1 MDKYSIEHPGITVSN
16 LENSISFYKNNFGFE
31 EIKRADKPDL
41 EVKLATLELNGS
53 SLELLQPYKTRI
65 EIDLRK
71 KDSLKEILQKIPL
84 FHLAIKVDN
93 LNSVYK
99 KLKENNV
106 ELITE
111 FNEKFFFC
119 KDLDGY
125 LIEVRQK

>member
-16 LENSISFYKNNFGFE
+16 LEKSIEFYKNNFGFE
-31 EIKRADKPDL
+31 EVKRADDPDL
-41 EVKLATLELNGS
+41 ELKSATLELNNS
-53 SLELLQPYKTRI
+53 PLKLSQPYKPRI
-65 EIDLRK
+65 EINLRK

-84 FHLAIKVDN
+84 FHLAIKVND
-93 LNSVYK
+93 LNSFYK

-106 ELITE
+106 ELVAE

-125 LIEVRQK
+125 LIEIRQK